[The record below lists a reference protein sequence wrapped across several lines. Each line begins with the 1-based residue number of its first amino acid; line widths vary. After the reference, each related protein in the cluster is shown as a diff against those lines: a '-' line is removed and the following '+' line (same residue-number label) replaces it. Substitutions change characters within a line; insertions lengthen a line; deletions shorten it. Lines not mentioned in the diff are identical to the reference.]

1 MPPEQA
7 AQELTGGENGPVVT
21 NGYGWAIFALILGLM
36 LSDYMSR
43 QVLGSVFP
51 LLKVQWALS
60 DEKLGRLSSII
71 PLMVG
76 LLTFPLSLVADRL
89 GRVRAIVAM
98 ALLWSLATLLCGLA
112 RSYGE
117 MLAAR
122 ALIGVGEAAYGSVG
136 LAVIIGAFPVR
147 MRAVLTASFM
157 AGGPLGS
164 VIGVALGGT
173 IAAKYG
179 WRSPFAIMAILGV
192 ILALGFAL
200 IAREK
205 RLAPPLRSERA
216 PLRSVVAA
224 PALRL
229 VYLASGLQLFVSGAM
244 TAWLPT
250 WFGRVY
256 ALPLGKAGQSAA
268 AILLIQALGMVV
280 FGQLSDRLALR
291 GGNSRYQLAIRL
303 ALASAALL
311 GTGFLLPAG
320 PLQLALIAAGAF
332 VAAGT
337 TGPVGS
343 IVAQLTHPA
352 LLATAFATVTLANN
366 IAGLAPGS
374 WAAGQL
380 ADTFDI
386 GRALALC
393 SFAPILAAICF
404 WQARQLNLKAN
415 Q

>member
-7 AQELTGGENGPVVT
+7 VQELPGGESGPVVT
-21 NGYGWAIFALILGLM
+21 TGYGWAIFALIMGLM

-51 LLKVQWALS
+51 LLKVEWALS
-60 DEKLGRLSSII
+60 DEKLGRLGSII
-71 PLMVG
+71 PLVVG
-76 LLTFPLSLVADRL
+76 LLTFPLSLVADRF
-89 GRVRAIVAM
+89 GRVRAIIAM

-112 RSYGE
+112 RNYGE

-136 LAVIIGAFPVR
+136 LAVIIGAFPAR

-173 IAAKYG
+173 VAASYG
-179 WRSPFAIMAILGV
+179 WRSPFAIMAIWGV

-205 RLAPPLRSERA
+205 RLAPPLRGERA
-216 PLRSVVAA
+216 PLRSVVAS

-229 VYLASGLQLFVSGAM
+229 VYLASGLQLFVSGAL

-256 ALPLGKAGQSAA
+256 ALPLGKAGQAAA
-268 AILLIQALGMVV
+268 AILLVQALGMIV

-291 GGNSRYQLAIRL
+291 SGNQRYQLAIRL
-303 ALASAALL
+303 ALASAILL
-311 GTGFLLPAG
+311 GSGFLMPAG
-320 PLQLALIAAGAF
+320 PLQLALLAAGAF

-352 LLATAFATVTLANN
+352 LLATAFATLTLANN

-380 ADTFDI
+380 ADLFDI
-386 GRALALC
+386 GIALALC

-404 WQARQLNLKAN
+404 WQARRLALSADR
-415 Q
+415 